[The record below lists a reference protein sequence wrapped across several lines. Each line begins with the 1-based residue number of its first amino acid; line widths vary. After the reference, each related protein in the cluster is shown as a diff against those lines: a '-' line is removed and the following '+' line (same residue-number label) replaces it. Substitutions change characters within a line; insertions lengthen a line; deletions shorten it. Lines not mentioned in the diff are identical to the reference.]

1 MHPVFM
7 YNLDQHLPRHQ
18 HIGVL
23 ILTVFNIILLH
34 TYMYMYSLHS
44 LLLMSFLSPYY
55 PFPKI
60 RTDVPLS
67 KKAKTDLE
75 LEDDEASADM
85 ESFETNFV

>member
-1 MHPVFM
+1 
-7 YNLDQHLPRHQ
+7 
-18 HIGVL
+18 
-23 ILTVFNIILLH
+23 
-34 TYMYMYSLHS
+34 MYSLHS

>member
-1 MHPVFM
+1 
-7 YNLDQHLPRHQ
+7 
-18 HIGVL
+18 
-23 ILTVFNIILLH
+23 
-34 TYMYMYSLHS
+34 
-44 LLLMSFLSPYY
+44 MSFLSPYY

-85 ESFETNFV
+85 ESFETNFVWVNYNKSLSVIIHVVNGTI